1 MSEKITLTIDKDEYI
16 KGVQKLMLDRYAQG
30 SIRSECDFIAGAAA
44 LFMLAEEMENI
55 PPMWVFGPM
64 GNRPILGTS
73 DTTEV
78 FDKNTGKLNKVTNA
92 MYDDAHKPFKGH
104 NHYDDLQVLKTATT
118 AFITECSNDTI
129 ELYLGVT
136 KKEAGEAVEEAW
148 RAVS

>member
-1 MSEKITLTIDKDEYI
+1 MSEKITLTIDKDKYVE
-16 KGVQKLMLDRYAQG
+16 GVQKLLLDRYAQG

-44 LFMLAEEMENI
+44 LFMLAEKMDKI

-78 FDKNTGKLNKVTNA
+78 FDKNTGKLSKVTNA

-104 NHYDDLQVLKTATT
+104 DQSDDLQVLKTASH
-118 AFITECSNDTI
+118 AFVRESSNETI
-129 ELYLGVT
+129 ELYLGIT
-136 KKEAGEAVEEAW
+136 KKEGKEAIEEAW